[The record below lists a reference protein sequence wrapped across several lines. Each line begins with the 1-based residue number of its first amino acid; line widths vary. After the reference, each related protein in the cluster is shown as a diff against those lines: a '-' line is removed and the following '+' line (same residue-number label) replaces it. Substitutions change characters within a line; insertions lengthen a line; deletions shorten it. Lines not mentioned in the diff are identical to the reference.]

1 MAQTL
6 AILNS
11 KGGVGKTT
19 LATNLAGCLHKRGFA
34 VLIVDS
40 DPQGTAQDW
49 YSTQPDDISL
59 PPVVGIHRPVLHI
72 SIPRLASA
80 YDFVV
85 IDGAARLE
93 ELSTSALK
101 VADLVVIP
109 VQPSGYDLWV
119 VSGLLDLIK
128 ARQSVAEGKPHAV
141 FVVSRQITGT
151 HLASEIEAA
160 VAKLEI
166 PMLNVRTS
174 QRVVYAEAGQSGC
187 TVLDLEPGGKA
198 AMEIEALTTELLN
211 LLNHAQTK
219 NAP

>member
-6 AILNS
+6 AVLNS

-40 DPQGTAQDW
+40 DPQGTARDW
-49 YSTQPDDISL
+49 HSIQPDDISL
-59 PPVVGIHRPVLHI
+59 PPVVGIDRPVLHI
-72 SIPRLASA
+72 DVPRLASA

-101 VADLVVIP
+101 VADLVIIP
-109 VQPSGYDLWV
+109 VQPSGYDLWAL
-119 VSGLLDLIK
+119 SGLLGLIK
-128 ARQSVAEGKPHAV
+128 ARQSVAEGKPRAI
-141 FVVSRQITGT
+141 FAVSRQIIGT
-151 HLASEIEAA
+151 HLAKEIDAA
-160 VAKLEI
+160 VAELDI
-166 PMLNVRTS
+166 PMLKVRTS
-174 QRVVYAEAGQSGC
+174 QRVAYAEAGQSGF

-198 AMEIEALTTELLN
+198 ALEIEALTTELLTF
-211 LLNHAQTK
+211 LDHAQTK
-219 NAP
+219 IAP